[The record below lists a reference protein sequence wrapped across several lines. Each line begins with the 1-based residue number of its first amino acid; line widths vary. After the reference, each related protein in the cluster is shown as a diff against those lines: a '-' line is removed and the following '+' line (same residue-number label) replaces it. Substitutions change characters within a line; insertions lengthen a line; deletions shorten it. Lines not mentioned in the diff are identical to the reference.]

1 MNDSKYKFSL
11 YVIIVVIL
19 ATIGIQAYWNYK
31 SYLSNKKQLITA
43 VQVSLDNAV
52 STYYSNLAEKSTY
65 KFSFKDGEANEK
77 VIVNNDTI
85 YDRILGEIDFV
96 EYDTILDSIHPND
109 IENITV
115 LKNVKADTI
124 IKLDVRGD
132 VTSEEWIGDHKM
144 LKAIKSVGFDSLKKK
159 DFELLTAQVML
170 KISNDTINVKRIN
183 ELLEN
188 ELTRKNIDISY
199 KLLSENS
206 SSNKPLNSVKSTGGL
221 MVESHSAFLPPNA
234 VLQMQFS
241 NETLTVL
248 KRIYVGILIS
258 FLLVGA
264 VISCL
269 FYLLKIIK
277 NQKQLAEIKNDFIS
291 NITHEFK
298 TPIATIGVALEGVKN
313 FNHTNDKQKTAQYVD
328 ISNQQLSKLNV
339 MVEKLLETATL
350 DSDNLELYTEQC
362 NINNLLNTLVEK
374 HQLQTQD
381 KTIKI
386 ENPSET
392 IIAFVDVFHFDNAI
406 NNLLDN
412 AIKYGGDKIELTLSK
427 SYNAIEITVSDNGT
441 DLLKE
446 EKDNIFEKFYRVSKG
461 NQHDVKG
468 YGIGLYYAKQIIEK
482 HNGSIALEMNS
493 NATTFKIAIPK

>member
-11 YVIIVVIL
+11 YIIIVVIL
-19 ATIGIQAYWNYK
+19 ATIGIQTYWNYK
-31 SYLSNKKQLITA
+31 NYISSKQQLITD

-52 STYYSNLAEKSTY
+52 SAYYSNLAEKSTY
-65 KFSFKDGEANEK
+65 KFSFKDGEANEE

-85 YDRILGEIDFV
+85 YDRILGDIDFV
-96 EYDTILDSIHPND
+96 EYDTILDSIHAND

-115 LKNVKADTI
+115 FKNVKADTI
-124 IKLDVRGD
+124 IKLDVRGE
-132 VTSEEWIGDHKM
+132 VTSEEWIGDHNM
-144 LKAIKSVGFDSLKKK
+144 IKAIKSVGFDSLKKK

-183 ELLEN
+183 ELLN
-188 ELTRKNIDISY
+188 EELKRKNIDISY
-199 KLLSENS
+199 KLQSQ
-206 SSNKPLNSVKSTGGL
+206 NKPTDSVKTTGEL
-221 MVESHSAFLPPNA
+221 MVESHSSFLPPNA

-248 KRIYVGILIS
+248 KRIYVGVLIS

-313 FNHTNDKQKTAQYVD
+313 FNANNDKEKTTQYVD

-350 DSDNLELYTEQC
+350 DSDSFELHTEQC
-362 NINNLLNTLVEK
+362 NINKLLNTLVEK

-381 KTIKI
+381 KTIAI
-386 ENPSET
+386 EKSAEI
-392 IIAFVDVFHFDNAI
+392 IIASVDVFHFESAL

-412 AIKYGGDKIELTLSK
+412 AVKYGGDKIKLTLSK
-427 SYNAIEITVSDNGT
+427 SNKAIEIIVSDNGT

-446 EKDNIFEKFYRVSKG
+446 EKDNIFEKFYRVPKG

-468 YGIGLYYAKQIIEK
+468 YGIGLYYAKKIIEK
-482 HNGSIALEMNS
+482 HNGTIDLELNS
-493 NATTFKIAIPK
+493 NGTTFKISIPK

>member
-31 SYLSNKKQLITA
+31 NYLSNKKQLITD

-77 VIVNNDTI
+77 VIINNDTI
-85 YDRILGEIDFV
+85 YDRVLGDIDFV
-96 EYDTILDSIHPND
+96 EYDTILDSIHPDD
-109 IENITV
+109 IDNIMV

-124 IKLDVRGD
+124 IKLDVSGD
-132 VTSEEWIGDHKM
+132 VTSEEWIGEHKM

-199 KLLSENS
+199 KLLSES
-206 SSNKPLNSVKSTGGL
+206 KSTDSVKTTGEL

-264 VISCL
+264 VIACL

-313 FNHTNDKQKTAQYVD
+313 FNNTNDKQKTAQYVD

-350 DSDNLELYTEQC
+350 DSDNLELHTEQC
-362 NINNLLNTLVEK
+362 NINDLLNTLVEK
-374 HQLQTQD
+374 HQLQTQN
-381 KTIKI
+381 KTIEI
-386 ENPSET
+386 EKSTET
-392 IIAFVDVFHFDNAI
+392 IIASVDVFHIENAL
-406 NNLLDN
+406 NNILDN
-412 AIKYGGDKIELTLSK
+412 AVKYGGDKIKLTLRENK
-427 SYNAIEITVSDNGT
+427 NIVEITVSDNGT

-446 EKDNIFEKFYRVSKG
+446 EKDNIFEKFYRVPKG
-461 NQHDVKG
+461 NQHDIKG
-468 YGIGLYYAKQIIEK
+468 YGIGLYYAKKIIEK
-482 HNGSIALEMNS
+482 HNGKILLDLNS
-493 NATTFKIAIPK
+493 DGTTFKISIPK

>member
-31 SYLSNKKQLITA
+31 NYLSNKKQLITD

-85 YDRILGEIDFV
+85 YDRILGDIDFV

-427 SYNAIEITVSDNGT
+427 GYNAIEITVSDNGT

-468 YGIGLYYAKQIIEK
+468 YGIGLYYAKKIIEK

>member
-31 SYLSNKKQLITA
+31 NYLSNKKQLITD

-77 VIVNNDTI
+77 VIINNDTI
-85 YDRILGEIDFV
+85 YDRVLGDVDFV
-96 EYDTILDSIHPND
+96 EYDTILDSIHPD
-109 IENITV
+109 NIMV

-170 KISNDTINVKRIN
+170 KISNDTINVNRIN
-183 ELLEN
+183 ELLED
-188 ELTRKNIDISY
+188 ELTRKNIDVSY
-199 KLLSENS
+199 KLLSEN
-206 SSNKPLNSVKSTGGL
+206 KPTDSVKTTEGL
-221 MVESHSAFLPPNA
+221 MVESHSAFLPSNA
-234 VLQMQFS
+234 ALQMQFS

-264 VISCL
+264 VIACL

-313 FNHTNDKQKTAQYVD
+313 FNNANDKEKTLQYLD
-328 ISNQQLSKLNV
+328 ISSQQLSRLNV

-350 DSDNLELYTEQC
+350 DSDNLEMNIEQC
-362 NINNLLNTLVEK
+362 NIYDLLNTLVEK

-381 KTIKI
+381 KTIAI
-386 ENPSET
+386 EKSAEI
-392 IIAFVDVFHFDNAI
+392 IIASVDVFHFENAL

-412 AIKYGGDKIELTLSK
+412 AVKYGGDKIKLTLKESK
-427 SYNAIEITVSDNGT
+427 NIVEITVSDNGT

-446 EKDNIFEKFYRVSKG
+446 EKDNIFEKFYRVPKG

-468 YGIGLYYAKQIIEK
+468 YGIGLYYAKKIIEK
-482 HNGSIALEMNS
+482 HNGKILLDLNS
-493 NATTFKIAIPK
+493 DGTTFKISIPK

>member
-31 SYLSNKKQLITA
+31 NYLSNKKQLITD

-77 VIVNNDTI
+77 VIINNDTI
-85 YDRILGEIDFV
+85 YDRVLGDVDFV
-96 EYDTILDSIHPND
+96 EYDTILDSIHPD
-109 IENITV
+109 NIMV

-170 KISNDTINVKRIN
+170 KISNDTINVNRIN
-183 ELLEN
+183 ELLED
-188 ELTRKNIDISY
+188 ELTRKNIDVSY
-199 KLLSENS
+199 KLLSEN
-206 SSNKPLNSVKSTGGL
+206 KPTDSVKTTEGL
-221 MVESHSAFLPPNA
+221 MVESHSAFLPSNA
-234 VLQMQFS
+234 ALQMQFS

-313 FNHTNDKQKTAQYVD
+313 FNNANDKEKTLQYVD
-328 ISNQQLSKLNV
+328 ISSQQLSRLNV

-350 DSDNLELYTEQC
+350 DSDNLEMNIEQC
-362 NINNLLNTLVEK
+362 NIYDLLNTLVEK

-381 KTIKI
+381 NTIAI
-386 ENPSET
+386 EKSAEI
-392 IIAFVDVFHFDNAI
+392 IIASVDVFHFENAL

-412 AIKYGGDKIELTLSK
+412 AVKYGGDKIKLTLKESK
-427 SYNAIEITVSDNGT
+427 NIVEIIVSDNGI

-446 EKDNIFEKFYRVSKG
+446 EKDNIFEKFYRVPKG

-468 YGIGLYYAKQIIEK
+468 YGIGLYYAKKIIEK
-482 HNGSIALEMNS
+482 HNGKILLDLNS
-493 NATTFKIAIPK
+493 DGTTFKISIPK